1 MDSNESHQ
9 VLIEVLQALENSALD
24 VFSLIEVKGDNMY
37 VTGYTVI
44 VKAFLGTVR
53 KQQVYDIAKKYGLN
67 VEEEKE
73 GFTLYKPKRVES
85 TT

>member
-1 MDSNESHQ
+1 
-9 VLIEVLQALENSALD
+9 
-24 VFSLIEVKGDNMY
+24 MY
-37 VTGYTVI
+37 VAGYTVI

-67 VEEEKE
+67 VEEKKE

-85 TT
+85 PT